1 MTYLSIMS
9 PAFFEAF
16 SIALRRACKQVSKK
30 LPSMKFRATDAYR
43 DFTGVTFSHSPVDV
57 VGQGEFAEIGQNFVA
72 NLEGRDVGWN
82 THEASVNSFQK
93 I

>member
-1 MTYLSIMS
+1 
-9 PAFFEAF
+9 
-16 SIALRRACKQVSKK
+16 
-30 LPSMKFRATDAYR
+30 MKFRATDAYR

-57 VGQGEFAEIGQNFVA
+57 VGQGEFAEVGQNFVA

-93 I
+93 HLNRGMGLPDWRMASSE